1 MQPII
6 LKLSEMENPKDFL
19 SKEELNL
26 VTGGISPSGI
36 FANNEGDA
44 GRGPSCDAGC
54 KRGCVL
60 VVDLAVLLD
69 VFLFPEKMVIRH
81 LKAIFERVVSQ
92 SYHSFNFVFIVSY
105 FNSIFNFNII
115 KKYEPNIY
123 FES

>member
-1 MQPII
+1 MQVEVPVAMPIVR
-6 LKLSEMENPKDFL
+6 EDVF
-19 SKEELNL
+19 
-26 VTGGISPSGI
+26 
-36 FANNEGDA
+36 
-44 GRGPSCDAGC
+44 
-54 KRGCVL
+54 L